1 MVKVTD
7 FKTIT
12 NRDGEQFHALV
23 VTGGVQ
29 PVKSQRTGR
38 IYFTTRTATVPTTFD
53 EETCKGVIGT
63 SFDGNVERVECEPY
77 EYAIED
83 TGEVIELSHRWE
95 FLDET
100 LEMLEKHLVN
110 ENEKIN

>member
-1 MVKVTD
+1 MVTVKD
-7 FKTIT
+7 YKTIT
-12 NRDGEQFHALV
+12 NRDGENFYALV

-53 EETCKGVIGT
+53 EETCKKVLGT
-63 SFDGNVERVECEPY
+63 TFNGEVERVECEPY
-77 EYAIED
+77 EYTIED

-95 FLDET
+95 FVDDA
-100 LEMLEKHLVN
+100 LEMLEKHLVDKK
-110 ENEKIN
+110 EKIK